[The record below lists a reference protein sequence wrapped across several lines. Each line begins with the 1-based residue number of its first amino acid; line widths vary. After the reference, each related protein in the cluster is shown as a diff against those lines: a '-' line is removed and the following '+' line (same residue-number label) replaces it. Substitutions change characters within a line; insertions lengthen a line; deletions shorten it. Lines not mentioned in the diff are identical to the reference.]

1 MVSNALRESIK
12 NNPHLGTYLKKYKE
26 GTGRVPEFLVQL
38 SRDLKDLDTLNILYP
53 VGDPI
58 FIHVFTDSDGTTK
71 YNAIEPMLKKN
82 DKEKYKIILEKILEL
97 APQEKAPETDEELAI
112 IMTKLFDRAITI
124 TEDEEEGQVS
134 RFSKPTKINLTR
146 EQYNKIGYY
155 LHRNIVGSS
164 TIEPLIKD
172 PYIEDIHSIGT
183 SEIHIIHKIFD
194 MIATN
199 LKFESSYNLSKYLRS
214 MAERIGRPVSDAHP
228 ISDGALPDG
237 SRINIIYSDDVS
249 RRGGSF
255 TIRKFSSTPISIV
268 QLVKWGTLSADVAG
282 YLWTCLENGQ
292 SIFVCGETASGKTT
306 ALNAML
312 PFIQPSQKIFTAEDT
327 AEVLPPHEIWQQ
339 LITRDEGPEDTRVDL
354 FTLLK
359 AALRS
364 RPNYIIVGEIRGKE
378 GAVAFQA
385 MQTGHPCIAT
395 FHASSVKKM
404 IQRFTGDP
412 INVPVTFI
420 DNLNICLIQQA
431 VYRQGK
437 FLRRCTAV
445 EELEGYFEE
454 AGGVLTRAVFQWDSR
469 TDRHIFRGL
478 NNSYILEQK
487 IAEKLGYGDKRQIY
501 EDVLLRSRIISR
513 MAELDITDYWQVVN
527 IFRDFYNKGGVAS
540 LPFSVT

>member
-1 MVSNALRESIK
+1 M
-12 NNPHLGTYLKKYKE
+12 NNPMKKYFSCASNRSKWARTIR
-26 GTGRVPEFLVQL
+26 GVFPFQ
-38 SRDLKDLDTLNILYP
+38 P
-53 VGDPI
+53 VVI
-58 FIHVFTDSDGTTK
+58 FRWRR
-71 YNAIEPMLKKN
+71 P
-82 DKEKYKIILEKILEL
+82 
-97 APQEKAPETDEELAI
+97 P
-112 IMTKLFDRAITI
+112 
-124 TEDEEEGQVS
+124 
-134 RFSKPTKINLTR
+134 
-146 EQYNKIGYY
+146 
-155 LHRNIVGSS
+155 SS
-164 TIEPLIKD
+164 SWPLWMRPNSSAGTIEPLIRD

-183 SEIHIIHKIFD
+183 TNIHIIHKIFD
-194 MIATN
+194 MIETN
-199 LKFESSYNLSKYLRS
+199 LKFESNLSLSKYLRI

-255 TIRKFSSTPISIV
+255 TIRKFSATPISIV
-268 QLVKWGTLSADVAG
+268 QLVKWGTITAEIAG

-312 PFIQPSQKIFTAEDT
+312 PFIQPQQKIFTAEDT

-339 LITRDEGPEDTRVDL
+339 LITREEGPEETRVDL
-354 FTLLK
+354 FALLK

-378 GAVAFQA
+378 GSVAFQA
-385 MQTGHPCIAT
+385 MQTGHPCMAT

-420 DNLNICLIQQA
+420 DNLNICMIQQA
-431 VYRQGK
+431 VYQGGK
-437 FLRRCTAV
+437 FLRRCTAI

-454 AGGVLTRAVFQWDSR
+454 AGGVLTRAVFQWEPRSDK
-469 TDRHIFRGL
+469 HIFRGL
-478 NNSYILEQK
+478 NNSYILENK
-487 IAEKLGYGDKRQIY
+487 IAAKLGYEDKRQIY
-501 EDVLLRSRIISR
+501 EDVLLRARIITR
-513 MAELDITDYWQVVN
+513 MSELGIVDYWQVVN
-527 IFRDFYNKGGVAS
+527 ILRDFYNKGGVSS